1 MTHTPW
7 PRHRARRQQQDGA
20 EQDELAR
27 ALEKLQRF
35 ADVRKPDEVDEPIL
49 APSVAH
55 AVHEWM
61 VELNNARELAAVK
74 VEPRRLALLYGPPGT
89 GKTTLAHHLAARLGL
104 PLVAVASERIVDKY
118 MGSTGQNLGAL
129 FDALAAVEGQCVVL
143 LDEFDALASRRM
155 TPSQAI
161 DTERNQALTVL
172 LRRIEQFR
180 GVGLAAT
187 NTKDV
192 LDPAMWRRFG
202 LQIEVALPGADERFA
217 ILRKYALPFDL
228 EDEAIDVLVEVTRG
242 CSPSLLRQ
250 LMEGMKRTLV
260 LAPKLQQ
267 LDVDSPERVFAHV
280 RSSISPPPEM
290 EQPPL
295 WADPKAVEPQ
305 LGRMRLGGLTWP
317 PKRVEGDA

>member
-1 MTHTPW
+1 MQQLQ
-7 PRHRARRQQQDGA
+7 RRGVERDSVAG
-20 EQDELAR
+20 

-35 ADVRKPDEVDEPIL
+35 AEIRRPEDVDEPIL
-49 APSVAH
+49 APSVAN

-61 VELNNARELAAVK
+61 LELSYSADLAAVK

-89 GKTTLAHHLAARLGL
+89 GKTTLAHHVAARFGL
-104 PLVAVASERIVDKY
+104 PLVAVQSERIIDRY
-118 MGSTGQNLGAL
+118 LGGTGGNLGDL
-129 FDALAAVEGQCVVL
+129 FDALKPVEQQCVL
-143 LDEFDALASRRM
+143 LIDEFDALAMKRSEGNM
-155 TPSQAI
+155 QAAQQ
-161 DTERNQALTVL
+161 ERNQALTVL
-172 LRRIEQFR
+172 LRRIEEFR

-202 LQIEVALPGADERFA
+202 LQISVDLPGAEERFA

-228 EDEAIDVLVEVTRG
+228 QDEAIDVLVRVTRG

-260 LAPKLQQ
+260 LAPRLHF
-267 LDVDSPERVFAHV
+267 DVSRPERVFAHIAG
-280 RSSISPPPEM
+280 SIAPPPEM

-295 WADPKAVEPQ
+295 WADPRAVEEVS
-305 LGRMRLGGLTWP
+305 GIAWP
-317 PKRVEGDA
+317 PERS